1 METRAALARVR
12 ALSPRARLFVACAFV
27 ALLGVGAVGF
37 FASRDT
43 RVALFATPLR
53 GDQLA
58 EVEQRLAAWNVPHAS
73 ASDNVR
79 VERARRG
86 ELLLRLSLAGVPH
99 AHLAG
104 SDEALAHVGALT
116 PQSVLEA
123 QTRDALAA
131 DLALGLR
138 GLEGVADAR
147 VVIAPSSGGVYADEP
162 RRDASASVRVTLAP
176 GARLPAR
183 TVAGIKAFVA
193 GGVPALDAERVTVLD
208 DRGLALDADG
218 GDDAA
223 DVQTALQSALDGAF
237 GAGATIVRVHRE
249 RVGERRDVHDVRR
262 AAVDGSIA
270 RSTTDEHYTSNAKK
284 YSKTSATDDRGSTTR
299 EEHRV
304 VAADATARLTVAVFV
319 DAARRLDLGKIRA
332 LAAAT
337 VGTRTDRG
345 DAVSV
350 EAVAFHD
357 GVARTVRAARMP
369 GWLLAFASVLPQA
382 LTAIAVVL
390 AVAFGARP
398 LASAAVRML
407 ESASARRAARDV
419 AGIPPARVRGA
430 LEGEPAHV
438 AAAIISALPT
448 ATAAAVLEL
457 YPPEER
463 GAIVR
468 RLARANASLVPP
480 AEELIR
486 GR

>member
-1 METRAALARVR
+1 VDARAVLARAG
-12 ALSPRARLFVACAFV
+12 ALSPRARAFAVCAFV
-27 ALLGVGAVGF
+27 VLVGVGAVGF
-37 FASRDT
+37 AASRDT

-73 ASDNVR
+73 SSDNVR
-79 VERARRG
+79 VPRARRG
-86 ELLLRLSLAGVPH
+86 DLLLRLALAGVPH

-104 SDEALAHVGALT
+104 SAEALAHLGALT
-116 PQSVLEA
+116 PQTVLEA

-176 GARLPAR
+176 GARLSAR

-249 RVGERRDVHDVRR
+249 RLGERRDVRDVHR

-270 RSTTDEHYTSNAKK
+270 RTTTDEHYASAAKK
-284 YSKTSATDDRGSTTR
+284 YSKTSATEDRGSNTR

-304 VAADATARLTVAVFV
+304 VAPDATARLTVAVFV
-319 DAARRLDLGKIRA
+319 DAARGLDLAKIRA
-332 LAAAT
+332 LASAT
-337 VGTRTDRG
+337 VGTRADRG

-350 EAVAFHD
+350 ESVAFGD
-357 GVARTVRAARMP
+357 GAAKTVRAARAP
-369 GWLLAFASVLPQA
+369 GWLLAFASVVPQA
-382 LTAIAVVL
+382 VTALALVA
-390 AVAFGARP
+390 AVALGARP
-398 LASAAVRML
+398 LAAAVVRAL

-419 AGIPPARVRGA
+419 VGIPPARVRGA
-430 LEGEPAHV
+430 LDGEPPHV

-457 YPPEER
+457 YPAEER
-463 GAIVR
+463 AAIVR
-468 RLARANASLVPP
+468 RLARANTSLVPAP
-480 AEELIR
+480 EDLIR